1 MPDTRPLD
9 DMTLYKEAII
19 RKIAASQKVIG
30 LLVNDPM
37 IDMDSDEANDI
48 IDRNIFDYDYIDR
61 TVQRSDAYIMVDSEL
76 DYPTSGTM
84 NQWRAYVQIVCA
96 KTFNSMDHKIFKGV
110 SGNRRDNL
118 AQEIDALLNGERFIG
133 IGDLELLSA
142 APATVPDTFT
152 SMLLTYRVHDF
163 RRERIPRGN
172 R

>member
-19 RKIAASQKVIG
+19 RKIASSQKVIG

-84 NQWRAYVQIVCA
+84 NQWRVYVQIVCA
-96 KTFNSMDHKIFKGV
+96 KAFNSMDHKIFKGV
-110 SGNRRDNL
+110 AGNRRDNL

-142 APATVPDTFT
+142 APASVPDTFT

>member
-19 RKIAASQKVIG
+19 RKIASSQKVIG
-30 LLVNDPM
+30 LLVNDPS

-84 NQWRAYVQIVCA
+84 NQWRVYVQIVCA
-96 KTFNSMDHKIFKGV
+96 KSFNSMDHKIFKGV

-142 APATVPDTFT
+142 APASVPDTFT

>member
-84 NQWRAYVQIVCA
+84 NQWRVYVQIVCA

-118 AQEIDALLNGERFIG
+118 AQEIDALLNG
-133 IGDLELLSA
+133 
-142 APATVPDTFT
+142 
-152 SMLLTYRVHDF
+152 
-163 RRERIPRGN
+163 
-172 R
+172 

>member
-9 DMTLYKEAII
+9 DMTRYKEAII

-30 LLVNDPM
+30 LLVNNPM

-84 NQWRAYVQIVCA
+84 NQWRVYVQIVCA
-96 KTFNSMDHKIFKGV
+96 QTFNSMDHKIFKGV

>member
-84 NQWRAYVQIVCA
+84 NQWRVYVQIVCA

-142 APATVPDTFT
+142 APANVPDTFT

>member
-84 NQWRAYVQIVCA
+84 NQWRVYVQIVCA

-152 SMLLTYRVHDF
+152 SMLLTYRAHDF

>member
-84 NQWRAYVQIVCA
+84 NQWRVYVQIVCA

>member
-84 NQWRAYVQIVCA
+84 NQWRVYVQNVCA

>member
-84 NQWRAYVQIVCA
+84 NQWRVYVQIVCA

-142 APATVPDTFT
+142 AQATVPDKFN
-152 SMLLTYRVHDF
+152 SILLTYRVHDF

>member
-1 MPDTRPLD
+1 MPDIRPLD

-19 RKIAASQKVIG
+19 RKIASSQKVIG

-84 NQWRAYVQIVCA
+84 NQWRVYVQIVCA

>member
-1 MPDTRPLD
+1 MAKTYLD
-9 DMTLYKEAII
+9 ELVEYPAKAIQ
-19 RKIAASQKVIG
+19 KIGTTKDVVS
-30 LLVNDPM
+30 LLTDNATV
-37 IDMDSDEANDI
+37 DMDSDEANDI

-84 NQWRAYVQIVCA
+84 NQWRVYVQIVCA

>member
-9 DMTLYKEAII
+9 DMTRYKEAII

-84 NQWRAYVQIVCA
+84 NQWRVYVQIVCA

>member
-1 MPDTRPLD
+1 MPNTRPLD

-30 LLVNDPM
+30 LLANDPM

-84 NQWRAYVQIVCA
+84 NQWRVYVQIVCA

>member
-1 MPDTRPLD
+1 MPDIRPLD

-19 RKIAASQKVIG
+19 RKIASSQKVIG

-84 NQWRAYVQIVCA
+84 NQWRVYVQIVCA

-110 SGNRRDNL
+110 SGNRRYNL

>member
-1 MPDTRPLD
+1 MSDIRPLA
-9 DMTLYKEAII
+9 DMTLYKEEII
-19 RKIAASQKVIG
+19 RKIASSQSVIG
-30 LLVNDPM
+30 LLVNDPHV
-37 IDMDSDEANDI
+37 DMDGDAANDI

-84 NQWRAYVQIVCA
+84 NQWRVYIQIVCA
-96 KTFNSMDHKIFKGV
+96 KTFNALDHKVFKGV

-118 AQEIDALLNGERFIG
+118 AQEVDVLLNGQRFIG
-133 IGDLELLSA
+133 IGQLELISA

-163 RRERIPRGN
+163 RRERIQKT
-172 R
+172 

>member
-19 RKIAASQKVIG
+19 RKIASSQKVIG

-84 NQWRAYVQIVCA
+84 NQWRVYVQIVCA
-96 KTFNSMDHKIFKGV
+96 KAFNSMDHKIFKGV

-142 APATVPDTFT
+142 APANVPDTFT

>member
-19 RKIAASQKVIG
+19 RKIAASKNVIG

-84 NQWRAYVQIVCA
+84 NQWRVYVQIVCA

>member
-1 MPDTRPLD
+1 M
-9 DMTLYKEAII
+9 
-19 RKIAASQKVIG
+19 
-30 LLVNDPM
+30 
-37 IDMDSDEANDI
+37 
-48 IDRNIFDYDYIDR
+48 
-61 TVQRSDAYIMVDSEL
+61 
-76 DYPTSGTM
+76 
-84 NQWRAYVQIVCA
+84 QIVCA

-142 APATVPDTFT
+142 ARATVPETFR

>member
-84 NQWRAYVQIVCA
+84 NQWRVYVQIVCA
-96 KTFNSMDHKIFKGV
+96 KTFNSMDHKIFNGV

>member
-30 LLVNDPM
+30 LLANDPM

-84 NQWRAYVQIVCA
+84 NQWRVYVQIVCA

>member
-19 RKIAASQKVIG
+19 RKIASSQKVIG

-84 NQWRAYVQIVCA
+84 NQWRVYVQIVCA
-96 KTFNSMDHKIFKGV
+96 KAFNSMDHKIFKGV

-142 APATVPDTFT
+142 APASVPDTFT

>member
-19 RKIAASQKVIG
+19 RKIAASQKVVG

-84 NQWRAYVQIVCA
+84 NQWRVYVQIVCA

>member
-1 MPDTRPLD
+1 MSNARPLD

-19 RKIAASQKVIG
+19 KKISKSQNVIG
-30 LLVNDPM
+30 LLLNNPK

-76 DYPTSGTM
+76 DFPSSGSM
-84 NQWRAYVQIVCA
+84 NQWRVYVQIVCA
-96 KTFNSMDHKIFKGV
+96 KTFNSMDHKIFRGV

-118 AQEIDALLNGERFIG
+118 AQEIDAILNGERFIG
-133 IGDLELLSA
+133 IGELELISA
-142 APATVPDTFT
+142 APANVPDTFT

-163 RRERIPRGN
+163 RRERIPRAG

>member
-84 NQWRAYVQIVCA
+84 NQWRVYVQIVCA

-142 APATVPDTFT
+142 SPATVPDTFT

>member
-19 RKIAASQKVIG
+19 RKIAASQKVIW

-84 NQWRAYVQIVCA
+84 NQWRVYVQIVCA

-133 IGDLELLSA
+133 IGDL
-142 APATVPDTFT
+142 
-152 SMLLTYRVHDF
+152 
-163 RRERIPRGN
+163 
-172 R
+172 